1 MRTMWLLVCLFA
13 AGPLLAEM
21 KLLVF
26 AGSTRT
32 ASYNKQLAQEAAQVA
47 RDMGAQVTY
56 LDLKDY
62 PMPFYD
68 ADVEAKQGMPKNA
81 KRFRDA
87 LMANQGVVIAAP
99 EYNASISAVLKNAID
114 WASRSEDG
122 KSSQE
127 AFKGKKF
134 ALMSA
139 SPGRGGGARG
149 LVHLRSIIEDVGGDV
164 VAKEVS
170 ISRAYEKGAIN
181 NAEVKLAIREE
192 LTEVIGSTAEE
203 EGES

>member
-1 MRTMWLLVCLFA
+1 
-13 AGPLLAEM
+13 M

-26 AGSTRT
+26 AGSTR
-32 ASYNKQLAQEAAQVA
+32 AGSYNKQLAQEAAQVA

-56 LDLKDY
+56 IDLKDY

-68 ADVEAKQGMPKNA
+68 GDAEAKQGMPKNA

-87 LMANQGVVIAAP
+87 LMANEGAVIAAA
-99 EYNASISAVLKNAID
+99 EYNGSISAVLKNAID
-114 WASRSEDG
+114 WASRGEDG
-122 KSSQE
+122 KASQE

-139 SPGRGGGARG
+139 SPSRTGGARG
-149 LVHLRSIIEDVGGDV
+149 LVHLRAILEDVGGDV

-181 NAEVKLAIREE
+181 NAEVKRAIREE
-192 LTEVIGSTAEE
+192 LSEVIGPVAEE
-203 EGES
+203 EES